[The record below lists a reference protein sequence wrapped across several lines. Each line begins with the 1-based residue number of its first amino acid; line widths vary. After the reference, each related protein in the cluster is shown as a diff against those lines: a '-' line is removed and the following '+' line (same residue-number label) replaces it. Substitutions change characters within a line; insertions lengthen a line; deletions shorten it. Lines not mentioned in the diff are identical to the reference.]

1 MNSEYRQVWRFYI
14 DRPTDSLSVVG
25 QTLFLS
31 ADESHFAASVLR
43 LREGEIVEV
52 ADGRGWVCR
61 AKIESVHKKNV
72 AVVVLEQRIVERQN
86 YRNVLLIGL
95 PKAGAVDESVQACVE
110 AGIDL
115 LVFYRADRSS
125 SKQEF
130 KTEKIKKQVME
141 LSRITKSA
149 WNLEVA
155 YTEGLSEALR
165 LVRDNFTQTKIH
177 YFVCDER
184 PTLVQEPAMHLM
196 KALLSSKKDSD
207 WIAIVGPES
216 SFSSEEYEL
225 LSQLQENG
233 SLQFVTLGS
242 RILRTPAAVFSA
254 AVLMTSCSEME

>member
-1 MNSEYRQVWRFYI
+1 MNSEYRQVWRFYS

-25 QTLFLS
+25 QTLSLS

-43 LREGEIVEV
+43 LREGESVEV
-52 ADGRGWVCR
+52 ADGRGWICR

-72 AVVVLEQRIVERQN
+72 AVVVLEQQVVERKKH
-86 YRNVLLIGL
+86 RNVMLVGL
-95 PKAGAVDESVQACVE
+95 PKAGAVDECVQACVE

-149 WNLEVA
+149 WNLEVEF
-155 YTEGLSEALR
+155 TEGLSEALSLAR
-165 LVRDNFTQTKIH
+165 NNSAQEQFRC
-177 YFVCDER
+177 FVCDER
-184 PTLVQEPAMHLM
+184 PTLIQEPAVHLVQ
-196 KALLSSKKDSD
+196 ALRSSKKESD
-207 WIAIVGPES
+207 WIGIVGPES
-216 SFSSEEYEL
+216 SFSSEEYQL
-225 LSQLQENG
+225 LSQWQEQG
-233 SLQFVTLGS
+233 SLQFVTLGP

-254 AVLMTSCSEME
+254 AVLMTSCSESE